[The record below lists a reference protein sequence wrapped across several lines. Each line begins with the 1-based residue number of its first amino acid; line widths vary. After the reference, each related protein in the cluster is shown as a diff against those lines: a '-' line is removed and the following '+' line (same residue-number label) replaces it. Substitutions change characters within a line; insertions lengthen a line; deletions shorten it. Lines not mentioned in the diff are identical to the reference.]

1 MESTL
6 VAGGPDDFLCVRHLE
21 LRGSQFD
28 IGRTLAREVLGSF
41 LQAPAPADRILNRAR
56 RRWFEREWPEHYA
69 RMGGIA
75 DAFGVALADDG
86 ACVAELSATPLEIG
100 CSALWCPPSAS
111 VDGHARIG
119 RDFDFM
125 TGSVLEVAGLPP
137 DPAQPP
143 MMSRPYVIE
152 THPDDGHT
160 AIVVVGGDLSGCFE
174 GINDAGLAITLF
186 ADDESTTLRPAHQP
200 QAGVHELQL
209 PRLLLDRC
217 TTVEEALEVLYGTKQ
232 YDNFVTCHYLVA
244 DAHGDALVWST
255 DSHNVEHVVRARRR
269 ADVRHQLP
277 GAPLRE
283 RRRVARGQA
292 PDSNMYERARV
303 LQQRLEC
310 VPLAPADIHAAM
322 HTVRVEGPE
331 PVARTMWTALYDLTE
346 RSVTLEFYLGESAAG
361 PQRRSGDLTY
371 ALSA

>member
-1 MESTL
+1 MQSTL

-28 IGRTLAREVLGSF
+28 IGRALAREVLGSF
-41 LQAPAPADRILNRAR
+41 LQAPAPDDRILNRAR

-119 RDFDFM
+119 RNFDFM

-152 THPDDGHT
+152 THPDDGHA

-244 DAHGDALVWST
+244 DAYGDALVWER
-255 DSHNVEHVVRARRR
+255 DSHNVEHVVRAVDAPMCVTNYLVHRYENV
-269 ADVRHQLP
+269 AALP
-277 GAPLRE
+277 EDR
-283 RRRVARGQA
+283 

-310 VPLAPADIHAAM
+310 VPLDPADIRAAM
-322 HTVRVEGPE
+322 HAVRVEGPE
-331 PVARTMWTALYDLTE
+331 PVARTMWSALYDLTE